1 MPAHAAAEQPAPQVA
16 SSPGSATARA
26 EHEPTTTPA
35 QASHATIVA
44 QPLRNDLLA
53 DSLRATVQRRAAPA
67 PLLQREVRID
77 GGKQRVKEHRYQPGG
92 SREGMGSRFK
102 VIDLLTDPVKRV
114 FENESEM
121 VLFAHGMLDYLGDVV
136 TKTAGTFWYRL
147 PEHELTVLGE
157 QHSNPEGHVDD
168 VLKAFETSRFM
179 QEPFN
184 AATPL
189 AAAADVDYAGTNTRL
204 GEINAGLAT
213 GLTVNP
219 AFDPSLENIVIK
231 ALTGASI
238 FRNEFLAAKPKTM
251 KPADQD
257 TWKARPTVDDWS
269 YGERCALYLS
279 MALHLAEDI
288 ARKDY
293 GKAKKSDT
301 QLVSSSRALKAYF
314 EKHEKDLRGVMEAK
328 DKDDLIGIYEL
339 TQPDNFK
346 ILPVLKQF
354 TLLFHEYAAQYV
366 RQLGKESGNK
376 KLESEGKWLS
386 AHREATLGQLS
397 PAREEI
403 MWERVKYAARNGY
416 LIVGMG
422 DAHRQNLES
431 RLNAEGIAHARIDV
445 DLKKQQADILADW
458 VP

>member
-1 MPAHAAAEQPAPQVA
+1 MPTQAVAEKPAAQVA
-16 SSPGSATARA
+16 SPPGSAATKQA
-26 EHEPTTTPA
+26 PDSTPA
-35 QASHATIVA
+35 NAAAATVLPA
-44 QPLRNDLLA
+44 HLRHDGLGR
-53 DSLRATVQRRAAPA
+53 SLRAAVQRRAAPEQ
-67 PLLQREVRID
+67 LLQREVRID
-77 GGKQRVKEHRYQPGG
+77 GGKKRVKEHRYQPGG
-92 SREGMGSRFK
+92 MREHWGSRFK
-102 VIDLLTDPVKRV
+102 VADLLTDPVKRV
-114 FENESEM
+114 FESEGEL
-121 VLFAHGMLDYLGDVV
+121 VLYAEGMTDYIGDVV
-136 TKTAGTFWYRL
+136 TQTAGTFWYRL
-147 PEHELTVLGE
+147 PEHDLTVLGE
-157 QHSNPEGHVDD
+157 RHSNPEGHVDD
-168 VLKAFETSRFM
+168 VLKAFGTARFM

-189 AAAADVDYAGTNTRL
+189 AAAPDVDFADTNKRL
-204 GEINAGLAT
+204 GEVNAGLAT
-213 GLTVNP
+213 GLTLDP

-251 KPADQD
+251 KPAVQD
-257 TWKARPTVDDWS
+257 TWKARPTVADWS

-279 MALHLAEDI
+279 MALHLTEDI

-293 GKAKKSDT
+293 GAPKKDDT
-301 QLVSSSRALKAYF
+301 QLVRSSRALKAF
-314 EKHEKDLRGVMEAK
+314 FDKNELELRSVMEAK

-339 TQPDNFK
+339 TEPDGFK

-376 KLESEGKWLS
+376 KLESEGSWLS
-386 AHREATLGQLS
+386 KHREATLGQLS

-403 MWERVKYAARNGY
+403 MWERVKLADSSGY

-422 DAHRQNLES
+422 DAHRRDLEA
-431 RLNAEGIAHARIDV
+431 RLNAEGIAHARV
-445 DLKKQQADILADW
+445 DEHLKKQEAQIAATW